1 MSSGSGKAM
10 TLYKY
15 RNLTNLDWTI
25 DILLKRRLYASKYVN
40 LNDPMEGFFYHHGLS
55 KSKLESILK
64 DKLSFRICSLSKSST
79 DIGLWTFYADEGR
92 GCCIEVEP
100 ETDGW
105 KYKEIEYNQDVPEIK
120 DAVNGQFDVPSIVR
134 ILCTKTERWKYEQ
147 EIRFIKSVGRSN
159 QSTYL
164 GVKLKNVILGYNI
177 NEEKKE
183 IITTLVET
191 LNKNRSHEDSI
202 GIKKMT
208 KKELTYDILQRG

>member
-1 MSSGSGKAM
+1 M

-15 RNLTNLDWTI
+15 RSLTNLDWTI
-25 DILLKRRLYASKYVN
+25 DILLSQRLYASKYVN

-64 DKLSFRICSLSKSST
+64 DKLSFRICSLSKSPT

-105 KYKEIEYNQDVPEIK
+105 NYKEIEYNQDIPEIN
-120 DAVNGQFDVPSIVR
+120 DVVNGQYDVQSIER

-147 EIRFIKSVGRSN
+147 EIRFLKAVGRSN
-159 QSTYL
+159 HSTYL
-164 GVKLKNVILGYNI
+164 NVKMKNVILGYNI
-177 NEEKKE
+177 NVEKKE
-183 IITTLVET
+183 IMASLVDT

-202 GIKKMT
+202 GIIEMT
-208 KKELTYDILQRG
+208 KNELTYDII